1 MSCQCIAID
10 YVRELRQVMSE
21 SCDRSCQLLRYV
33 MPVWRKSFSP
43 NSLPEQLFCK
53 MFGALEK
60 TPYLCNR
67 N

>member
-1 MSCQCIAID
+1 MSMHRDRLCQRVATGH
-10 YVRELRQVMSE
+10 VRE
-21 SCDRSCQLLRYV
+21 LRYV

-60 TPYLCNR
+60 TPYLCIR